1 MFKKVNVNN
10 GPPDVFLQTLKREP
24 SEFQEK
30 FHNFWKEGSYY
41 DIYTKL
47 IDNDPVSLAIIRM
60 TKEDYDVFIKEKSLD
75 NYLEERKLCAY
86 MCQFPHKDWRRAIG
100 EYEIYASVYKND
112 PTSVFTKT
120 EYIKENDVVV
130 FPKSG
135 IGVKYRSLKEGHLY
149 DNRLKIF
156 NTMMYTYLKDEIDLQ

>member
-1 MFKKVNVNN
+1 MFKKLTVNN
-10 GPPDVFLQTLKREP
+10 DPPNLFLELLKKE
-24 SEFQEK
+24 SEEFREK
-30 FHNFWKEGSYY
+30 FLEFWKGGDYY
-41 DIYTKL
+41 DIYTKI

-60 TKEDYDVFIKEKSLD
+60 TKEDYDTFMKEKSID

-100 EYEIYASVYKND
+100 EYEIYTSIYKND

-120 EYIKENDVVV
+120 EYIKENDVIR
-130 FPKSG
+130 FPITG
-135 IGVKYRSLKEGHLY
+135 LGVRYRSLKEGHLY

-156 NTMMYTYLKDEIDLQ
+156 NTMMYTYLKDEIEK